1 MRRDGG
7 WLERLPVKKRLIVM
21 TFLVVLV
28 TVALVSGCIGAF
40 SYRTISTQ
48 AMDARAQLAHFT
60 AASIAKRMQECL
72 RLTDLILS
80 QDLVKDAISRTAS
93 GEAYPLAEQIQDA
106 KDISAFTQTLES
118 TSSVVRVR
126 ILLCGQALYSNEL
139 VTFFPMDG
147 ELRAHLAQL
156 RAQGQY
162 YTISEGEFPYIF
174 QKTQRVVSF
183 TRPSVSTEDF
193 QTIEGGVAIDIAT
206 EEILSYMRNML
217 VSPEDAVTLY
227 DAAGTPILRV
237 GNEKLAQL
245 ASPGGALDAWHGAA
259 EEVFFYET
267 QLPAEQWLLSYRVQA
282 AALYSPATE
291 LLRTIVLVLA
301 AALLVALLMTITTST
316 AQSRRLL
323 ALAHAMDRVR
333 NGDMDVR
340 VEEGGKN
347 EMGIMEH
354 SFNYLADSLQRT
366 LDARVEAGKQM
377 VQLEMR
383 LLQSQI
389 KPHFLYNTLG
399 LICWRLTKKGD
410 LEGARYVQALAQFY
424 RIGLNQG
431 NALIALEQEL
441 RHVQLYVEIQNF
453 RLDGAIALQ
462 ITLPQELKDIRVPGN
477 MLQPLVENS
486 IVAGILEKPGG
497 RGSVQISCA
506 QEGKDLTI
514 LISDDGVGVDIAM
527 VESVLNQRS
536 DSHYGIWNVN
546 RRLRLIY
553 GERAGLAYSI
563 NAAGGVDVLV
573 RIPQG

>member
-259 EEVFFYET
+259 GEVLFYET
-267 QLPAEQWLLSYRVQA
+267 RLPAEQWLLSYRVQA

-399 LICWRLTKKGD
+399 LICWRLTKNGD

-462 ITLPQELKDIRVPGN
+462 ITLPQALKDIRVPGN

>member
-259 EEVFFYET
+259 EEVLFYET
-267 QLPAEQWLLSYRVQA
+267 RLPAEQWLLSYRVQA

-399 LICWRLTKKGD
+399 LICWRLTKNGD

-462 ITLPQELKDIRVPGN
+462 ITLPQALKDIRVPGN

>member
-259 EEVFFYET
+259 EEVLFYET
-267 QLPAEQWLLSYRVQA
+267 RLPAEQWLLSYRVQA

>member
-72 RLTDLILS
+72 RLTELILS

-267 QLPAEQWLLSYRVQA
+267 RLPAEQWLLSYRVQA

-399 LICWRLTKKGD
+399 LICWRLTKNGD

-514 LISDDGVGVDIAM
+514 LISDGVGVDIAM

>member
-259 EEVFFYET
+259 EEVLFYET
-267 QLPAEQWLLSYRVQA
+267 RLPAEQWLLSYRVQA

-462 ITLPQELKDIRVPGN
+462 ITLPQALKDIRVPGN

>member
-267 QLPAEQWLLSYRVQA
+267 RLPAEQWLLSYRVQA

>member
-7 WLERLPVKKRLIVM
+7 WLERLSVKKRLIVM

-259 EEVFFYET
+259 EEVLFYET
-267 QLPAEQWLLSYRVQA
+267 RLPAEQWLLSYRVQA